1 MNDLLE
7 QPSDIADDGFTER
20 VMHALPQRRVVARTP
35 ILMAFAAAGCAAT
48 FALTGSLVTLV
59 PVSFAMV
66 LLVAMSAAMLE
77 E

>member
-20 VMHALPQRRVVARTP
+20 VMRALPQRRVARTP
-35 ILMAFAAAGCAAT
+35 ILMGFAAAGCAAT

-59 PVSFAMV
+59 PVSFAMI
-66 LLVAMSAAMLE
+66 LLVAMSLAMLE